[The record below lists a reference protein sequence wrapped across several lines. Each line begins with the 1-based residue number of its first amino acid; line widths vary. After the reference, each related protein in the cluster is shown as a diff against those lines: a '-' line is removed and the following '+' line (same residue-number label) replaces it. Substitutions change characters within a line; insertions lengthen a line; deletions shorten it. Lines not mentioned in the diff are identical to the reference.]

1 MKFKNR
7 SVTQQIAYMAIMAA
21 INVILV
27 LIGTL
32 LPLSTLIFV
41 FALPLTSVIV
51 TLNCDLKYYPIYAIT
66 SLILGFVISFSSIDI
81 ALFYL
86 FPSLITGFI
95 MGISVKL
102 KIDPIHLIVLVSLI
116 NLGLFYAAI
125 PLFNLIYE
133 INYLYELANLIGLKN
148 HRFGLCVLPSLVFVV
163 SLIQAT
169 LSYILI
175 LFELRKFL
183 DYKDKNNVFVF
194 IIISS
199 VLILTSCLFG
209 PISAEIAYLFLFIA
223 FPYITYLLIRFYR
236 FNLIA
241 FYIMLGTL
249 IIFTILGF
257 VVSQQLLPISLSLLS
272 LLLPLTIVVFEMSLW
287 LYIKYRKQQK
297 SRNID
302 G

>member
-1 MKFKNR
+1 MMFKNR
-7 SVTQQIAYMAIMAA
+7 TVTQQIAYMAIMAA

-66 SLILGFVISFSSIDI
+66 SLTLGFVISFSSIDI

-86 FPSLITGFI
+86 LPSLITGFI
-95 MGISVKL
+95 MGLSVKL
-102 KIDPIHLIVLVSLI
+102 KIDPIHLIVLVALI

-125 PLFNLIYE
+125 PLFNFIYE
-133 INYLYELANLIGLKN
+133 VNYLDELANLIGLN
-148 HRFGLCVLPSLVFVV
+148 THPFGLPVLLSLIFAV
-163 SLIQAT
+163 SLIQST

-175 LFELRKFL
+175 LFELRK
-183 DYKDKNNVFVF
+183 YIEYEDKNHPSSYIF
-194 IIISS
+194 ISS
-199 VLILTSCLFG
+199 ILILISAIFG
-209 PISAEIAYLFLFIA
+209 PISIAISYLFLFIT
-223 FPYITYLLIRFYR
+223 FPYISYLLLKFYR
-236 FNLIA
+236 FNIRAFCIMIA
-241 FYIMLGTL
+241 TL
-249 IIFTILGF
+249 IVFTIIGF

-272 LLLPLTIVVFEMSLW
+272 LLLPLTIVVFEASLW
-287 LYIKYRKQQK
+287 LYIRYRKQQK
-297 SRNID
+297 TRDID